1 MLDYLVLALTH
12 GLMAIAI
19 WRLLQRPDLDE
30 DPPRESPGEAP
41 PPDSRGPRGMQPLKP
56 LSRPVTTMN
65 APKMKLP
72 PRA

>member
-12 GLMAIAI
+12 GLLAIAI

-30 DPPRESPGEAP
+30 DPAAAQDDAAAP
-41 PPDSRGPRGMQPLKP
+41 EPPVKTGPRIHAVRAKP
-56 LSRPVTTMN
+56 S
-65 APKMKLP
+65 APTKMKLP